1 MWLKLLFKGI
11 ISTFTLPS
19 DIPEWKLS
27 KGLAKGIN
35 YSFAMIW
42 SIGSILYFLM
52 GITILLSYWYSQK
65 PLSLMQFILIFGLSG
80 IFILGSRFFYVEAR
94 KSIALAKN
102 SQVIENN
109 SGM

>member
-1 MWLKLLFKGI
+1 MWLKLIFKGI

-19 DIPEWKLS
+19 DIPEWKPS

-94 KSIALAKN
+94 KSIALAQN